1 VNRTRLSL
9 CYLAGYLIP
18 GGLAMMFD
26 PKLAMQLLFAEGDY
40 GDVFPRLVGI
50 LLLALGILVV
60 WIIGTRAERMYPGT
74 LVARIVILTGLAAL
88 YFLSLDPFFVSLFVV
103 VLIGFLL
110 TFSCYL
116 MDRGRK
122 ASSAY

>member
-1 VNRTRLSL
+1 MNRTRLSL
-9 CYLAGYLIP
+9 FYLAGYLIL
-18 GGLAMMFD
+18 GGLAMSFD

-40 GDVFPRLVGI
+40 GDVFPRLVGL
-50 LLLALGILVV
+50 LLLALGILVA
-60 WIIGTRAERMYPGT
+60 WIIATRAERMYPGT
-74 LVARIVILTGLAAL
+74 LVARIVILTGLAGL

-116 MDRGRK
+116 ADRARNG
-122 ASSAY
+122 SSIH

>member
-1 VNRTRLSL
+1 MRLSL
-9 CYLAGYLIP
+9 FYLAGYLIL
-18 GGLAMMFD
+18 GGLAMGVD

-40 GDVFPRLVGI
+40 GDVFPRLVGL

-60 WIIGTRAERMYPGT
+60 WIIAVRAERMYPGT
-74 LVARIVILTGLAAL
+74 LVARIVILTGLAGL

-110 TFSCYL
+110 TFSCYM
-116 MDRGRK
+116 MDRARN
-122 ASSAY
+122 AAVVH

>member
-1 VNRTRLSL
+1 MNRTRLSL
-9 CYLAGYLIP
+9 FYLAGYLIL
-18 GGLAMMFD
+18 GGLAMGVD

-40 GDVFPRLVGI
+40 GDVFPRLVGL

-60 WIIGTRAERMYPGT
+60 WIIAVRAERMYPGT
-74 LVARIVILTGLAAL
+74 LVARIVILTGLAGL

-110 TFSCYL
+110 TFSCYM
-116 MDRGRK
+116 MDRARK
-122 ASSAY
+122 AAAVH